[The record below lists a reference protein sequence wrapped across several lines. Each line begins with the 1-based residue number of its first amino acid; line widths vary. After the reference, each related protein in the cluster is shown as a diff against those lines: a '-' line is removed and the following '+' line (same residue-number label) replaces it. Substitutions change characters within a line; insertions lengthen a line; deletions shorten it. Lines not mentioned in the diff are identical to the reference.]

1 MIKLKIDMND
11 MESVGDLFEFI
22 EEVFIKRNWDLFLS
36 LVLEIDKDQLI
47 ELINKKSIDQIS
59 QKIDMDI
66 QIKEKT
72 TELKSLLNNYRIG
85 IFNPNNNQKLLNL
98 NSETNFDSID
108 NLLLDTLDFEKQK
121 GLIPTIV
128 QDLDNIV
135 LMLAYSSRDSL
146 KRTITTRKAT
156 YFSRSRNQIW
166 IKGEQSGNTQIIKK
180 IYYDCDADTLLFQVD
195 QNGFACHTGSYSC
208 FQNSRFSIPYL
219 YGILNI
225 RIQNANS
232 TESYTK
238 RLSEDY
244 DLLLSKI
251 KEESLEVINYTDRNN
266 LIWEIADL
274 TYFILVLMAT
284 QNITPR
290 EIVNELRRRNK

>member
-11 MESVGDLFEFI
+11 MESVGDLLEFI

-36 LVLEIDKDQLI
+36 LVLEIDNEQLI
-47 ELINKKSIDQIS
+47 ELLNANIIDQIS
-59 QKIDMDI
+59 QKIDIDLEA
-66 QIKEKT
+66 KENN
-72 TELKSLLNNYRIG
+72 TELKSLLNKYRIG
-85 IFNPNNNQKLLNL
+85 VFNPNNNQKFISLN
-98 NSETNFDSID
+98 NETNLESID

-135 LMLAYSSRDSL
+135 LMLAYSSRESL

-156 YFSRSRNQIW
+156 YFSRSRNRLW
-166 IKGEQSGNTQIIKK
+166 LKGEQSGNTQIIKK

-195 QNGFACHTGSYSC
+195 QNGVACHTGSYSC

-219 YGILNI
+219 FGILRS
-225 RIQNANS
+225 RIQNATS

-244 DLLLSKI
+244 DLLFSKI
-251 KEESLEVINYTDRNN
+251 KEESLEVINYTDHNN

-284 QNITPR
+284 QKITPR
-290 EIVNELRRRNK
+290 EIVNELRRRSK